1 MSTTSDSSRNRS
13 KSSSTTAVLVAVI
26 RAVHLRFHETHIFED
41 NYALQM
47 LPPFWHAVASHRFL
61 KWLVGDVILGV
72 YRPVYPAVV
81 LRARYT
87 EDQLLKAMDEGVN
100 QYVILGAG
108 FDTFTLRHQN
118 IADRLQVFEVDHP
131 ATQEVKRQR
140 MLKANGSLPSNLT
153 FVPVDFETDKLDEEL
168 SKAGFD
174 SQTPAFI
181 SWLGVTYYL
190 TQEAIRDSLERMAS
204 VSAPGTR
211 LVFDFKIAKHMMS
224 AEWRTLAEKMEG
236 FVARRGEPM
245 LTDFTPQSLND
256 LLARY
261 GYREVEMM
269 PPEEQQ
275 KRYLDE
281 SSDFEPAEFF
291 HFAHFAVA
299 PPTEESDSQGGK

>member
-41 NYALQM
+41 SYALQM

-153 FVPVDFETDKLDEEL
+153 FVPVDFETDQLDEEL

-174 SQTPAFI
+174 SQTPAFF

-190 TQEAIRDSLERMAS
+190 TQEAIRDTLERVAS
-204 VSAPGTR
+204 MSAPGTR

-224 AEWRTLAEKMEG
+224 PDWSTLAEKMEG

-245 LTDFTPQSLND
+245 LSDFTPQSLND
-256 LLARY
+256 LMSRY
-261 GYREVEMM
+261 GYTEVEMM
-269 PPEEQQ
+269 PPEEQRE
-275 KRYLDE
+275 RYLGE
-281 SSDFEPAEFF
+281 SSEHEPAEFF

-299 PPTEESDSQGGK
+299 PPTEVSDSQGS

>member
-13 KSSSTTAVLVAVI
+13 KSSSTTAVLVATI
-26 RAVHLRFHETHIFED
+26 RAVHRRFHATQIFVD
-41 NYALQM
+41 DYALQM
-47 LPPFWHAVASHRFL
+47 LPPFWHAVASYRPL

-87 EDQLLKAMDEGVN
+87 EDQLLEAMEQGIN

-108 FDTFTLRHQN
+108 FDTFTLRHKDL
-118 IADRLQVFEVDHP
+118 ADKLQVFEVDHP

-140 MLKANGSLPSNLT
+140 ILKANEDLPSNLT
-153 FVPVDFETDKLDEEL
+153 FVPVDFENDRLDQEL

-174 SQTPAFI
+174 SQTPAFF

-190 TQEAIRDSLERMAS
+190 TQEAIRDTLERVAAM
-204 VSAPGTR
+204 SAPGTR

-224 AEWRTLAEKMEG
+224 GEWRTLAEKMEG

-256 LLARY
+256 LLTRY
-261 GYREVEMM
+261 GYKEVEMM

-281 SSDFEPAEFF
+281 SSDVEPAEFF
-291 HFAHFAVA
+291 HFAQFEVA
-299 PPTEESDSQGGK
+299 PPADTEENAE

>member
-13 KSSSTTAVLVAVI
+13 KSSSTTAVLVATI
-26 RAVHLRFHETHIFED
+26 RAVHRRFHETQIFED
-41 NYALQM
+41 DYALQM
-47 LPPFWHAVASHRFL
+47 LPPFWHAVASYLPL

-87 EDQLLKAMDEGVN
+87 EDQLLEAMEQGIN

-108 FDTFTLRHQN
+108 FDTFTLRHKDL
-118 IADRLQVFEVDHP
+118 ADKLHVFEVDHP
-131 ATQEVKRQR
+131 VTQEVKRQR
-140 MLKANGSLPSNLT
+140 ILKANEDLPSNHT
-153 FVPVDFETDKLDEEL
+153 FVPVDFENDRLDQEL

-174 SQTPAFI
+174 SQTPAFF

-190 TQEAIRDSLERMAS
+190 TQEAIRDTLERVAAM
-204 VSAPGTR
+204 SAPGTR

-224 AEWRTLAEKMEG
+224 GEWRTLAEKMEG

-256 LLARY
+256 LLTRY
-261 GYREVEMM
+261 GYKEVEMM

-275 KRYLDE
+275 NRYLDE
-281 SSDFEPAEFF
+281 SSDVEPAEFF
-291 HFAHFAVA
+291 HFAQFEVA
-299 PPTEESDSQGGK
+299 PPAEENDS

>member
-1 MSTTSDSSRNRS
+1 MSTSSNSSRNRS
-13 KSSSTTAVLVAVI
+13 KSSSTTAVLVATI
-26 RAVHLRFHETHIFED
+26 RAVHLRFHEAKIFED
-41 NYALQM
+41 DYALHM
-47 LPPFWHAVASHRFL
+47 LPPFWHAVASYRFM

-87 EDQLLKAMDEGVN
+87 EDQLLEAIEKGVN

-108 FDTFTLRHQN
+108 FDTFTLRHKDL
-118 IADRLQVFEVDHP
+118 ADKLQVFEVDHP

-140 MLKANGSLPSNLT
+140 ILKANEDIPSNLT
-153 FVPVDFETDKLDEEL
+153 FVPVDFENDRLDEEL

-174 SQTPAFI
+174 SQTPAFF

-190 TQEAIRDSLERMAS
+190 TQEAIRDTLERVAAL
-204 VSAPGTR
+204 SAPGTR

-224 AEWRTLAEKMEG
+224 AEWRTLSEKMEG

-245 LTDFTPQSLND
+245 LTDFTPQSLSD
-256 LLARY
+256 LLTRY
-261 GYREVEMM
+261 GYQEVEMM

-275 KRYLDE
+275 NRYLGE
-281 SSDFEPAEFF
+281 SSDLEPAEFF
-291 HFAHFAVA
+291 HFAQFEVA
-299 PPTEESDSQGGK
+299 PPADTEENEE

>member
-1 MSTTSDSSRNRS
+1 MSTTNDSSRNRS

-41 NYALQM
+41 SYALQM

-87 EDQLLKAMDEGVN
+87 EDQLLKALDEGVN

-153 FVPVDFETDKLDEEL
+153 FVPVDFETDQLDEEL

-174 SQTPAFI
+174 SQTPAFF

-190 TQEAIRDSLERMAS
+190 TQEAIRDTLERVAS
-204 VSAPGTR
+204 MSAPGTR

-224 AEWRTLAEKMEG
+224 PDWSTLAEKMEG

-245 LTDFTPQSLND
+245 LSDFTPQSLND
-256 LLARY
+256 LMSRY
-261 GYREVEMM
+261 GYTEVEMM
-269 PPEEQQ
+269 PPEEQRE
-275 KRYLDE
+275 RYLGK
-281 SSDFEPAEFF
+281 SSEHEPAEFF

-299 PPTEESDSQGGK
+299 PPTEESDSQGS

>member
-41 NYALQM
+41 SYALQM

-118 IADRLQVFEVDHP
+118 IADRLQVFEVDHDERLIPQPIQEFQHDRCVGGGNSRRPP
-131 ATQEVKRQR
+131 A
-140 MLKANGSLPSNLT
+140 
-153 FVPVDFETDKLDEEL
+153 L
-168 SKAGFD
+168 S
-174 SQTPAFI
+174 
-181 SWLGVTYYL
+181 
-190 TQEAIRDSLERMAS
+190 RDSHL
-204 VSAPGTR
+204 
-211 LVFDFKIAKHMMS
+211 
-224 AEWRTLAEKMEG
+224 
-236 FVARRGEPM
+236 
-245 LTDFTPQSLND
+245 
-256 LLARY
+256 
-261 GYREVEMM
+261 
-269 PPEEQQ
+269 
-275 KRYLDE
+275 
-281 SSDFEPAEFF
+281 
-291 HFAHFAVA
+291 
-299 PPTEESDSQGGK
+299 

>member
-13 KSSSTTAVLVAVI
+13 KSSSTTAVLVATI
-26 RAVHLRFHETHIFED
+26 RAVHLRFHETQIFKD
-41 NYALQM
+41 DYALQM
-47 LPPFWHAVASHRFL
+47 LPPFWHAVASYRFM

-87 EDQLLKAMDEGVN
+87 EDQLLAAMEQGVN

-108 FDTFTLRHQN
+108 FDSFALRHKDL
-118 IADRLQVFEVDHP
+118 ADKLQVFEVDHP

-140 MLKANGSLPSNLT
+140 ILKANEDLPSNLT
-153 FVPVDFETDKLDEEL
+153 FVPVDFENDRLDEEL

-174 SQTPAFI
+174 SQTPAFF

-190 TQEAIRDSLERMAS
+190 TQEAIRDTLERVAAM
-204 VSAPGTR
+204 SAAGTR

-224 AEWRTLAEKMEG
+224 GEWRTLAEKMEG

-245 LTDFTPQSLND
+245 LTDFTPQSLSD
-256 LLARY
+256 LMEKY

-275 KRYLDE
+275 NRYLDE
-281 SSDFEPAEFF
+281 SSDVEPAEFF
-291 HFAHFAVA
+291 HFAQFEVA
-299 PPTEESDSQGGK
+299 PPTEENDS

>member
-1 MSTTSDSSRNRS
+1 MSTSSNSSRNRF
-13 KSSSTTAVLVAVI
+13 KSSSTTAVLVATI
-26 RAVHLRFHETHIFED
+26 RAVHLRFHETKIFED
-41 NYALQM
+41 DYALHM
-47 LPPFWHAVASHRFL
+47 LPPFWHAVASYRFM

-87 EDQLLKAMDEGVN
+87 EDQLLEAIEKGVN

-108 FDTFTLRHQN
+108 FDTFTLRHKDL
-118 IADRLQVFEVDHP
+118 ADKLQVFEVDHP

-140 MLKANGSLPSNLT
+140 ILKANEDIPSNLT
-153 FVPVDFETDKLDEEL
+153 FVPVDFENDRLDEEL

-174 SQTPAFI
+174 SQTPAFF

-190 TQEAIRDSLERMAS
+190 TQEAIRDTLERVAAL
-204 VSAPGTR
+204 SAPGTR

-245 LTDFTPQSLND
+245 LTDFTPQSLSD
-256 LLARY
+256 LLTRY
-261 GYREVEMM
+261 GYLEVEMM

-275 KRYLDE
+275 NRYLGE
-281 SSDFEPAEFF
+281 SSDLEPAEFF
-291 HFAHFAVA
+291 HFAQFEVA
-299 PPTEESDSQGGK
+299 SPADTEENEE